1 MARIYLIRHGKAGTI
16 WDDRDPD
23 PGLNDVGRAQADARA
38 ADLAGKGPLPLITS
52 PLRRTRETAAAFE
65 RLWRVTAGVEP
76 RVGEIQAPDAVAGQR
91 VEWLKQALERRW
103 SELDAS
109 LQNWRAQVLEAIL
122 AIQHDTI
129 VISHY
134 VAINVAVGH
143 ALADDRVTCFR
154 PENCS
159 CTVID
164 VQANRLKL
172 VELGTQGVGRIL

>member
-1 MARIYLIRHGKAGTI
+1 MARVYLIRHGKAGST

-23 PGLNDVGRAQADARA
+23 PGLNDVGRAQAHARA
-38 ADLAGKGPLPLITS
+38 ADLADKGPLPLVTS

-65 RLWRVTAGVEP
+65 RLWSVSADIEP

-91 VEWLKQALERRW
+91 VEWLRQALERRW

-109 LQNWRAQVLEAIL
+109 LRDWREKVLETLL
-122 AIQHDTI
+122 AIQRDTV

-159 CTVID
+159 CTVLD
-164 VQANRLKL
+164 VQPSGLKL
-172 VELGTQGVGRIL
+172 VELGAQGAGRVL